1 MSHDERRQFE
11 RYPVNLDAD
20 IMFRNDDGESFK
32 ETCHLRDISGG
43 GLSFV
48 THQGERYQAGQHINV
63 IIHLPGEE
71 ALQAKV
77 KRAGTVMW
85 VGDGPGEGET
95 SVGVLLDDLMVFS
108 QSMDDVEL

>member
-1 MSHDERRQFE
+1 MNHDERRQFE

-20 IMFRNDDGESFK
+20 IMFRSDDGESFR
-32 ETCHLRDISGG
+32 ESCHLRDISGG
-43 GLSFV
+43 GLSFI
-48 THQGERYQAGQHINV
+48 TRHGEWYQAGQHINV

-85 VGDGPGEGET
+85 VGGSSDGET